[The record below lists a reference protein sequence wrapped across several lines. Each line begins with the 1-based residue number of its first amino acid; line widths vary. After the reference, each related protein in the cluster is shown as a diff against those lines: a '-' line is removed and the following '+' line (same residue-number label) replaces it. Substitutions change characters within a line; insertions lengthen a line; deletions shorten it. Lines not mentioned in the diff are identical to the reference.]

1 VLFFFEA
8 GFFVLAILTIVLAE
22 AWDRGLALALW
33 SSITL
38 LSLLASP
45 LVRSRLERT
54 PPADRAEARWRSA
67 VADSWRHLN
76 KLLLIGLVL
85 LAAWWWIGTQLKG

>member
-38 LSLLASP
+38 LSLLA
-45 LVRSRLERT
+45 T